1 MSETSEK
8 YEELCSKRLELKQRI
23 WSASNDKKL
32 ERDLEKQ
39 LSEVNTE
46 IAKEAARP
54 SSKIKVELDA
64 EVLEKALSAFNDFD
78 KNERMNSVQTAS
90 IRRLMKDLKEEMEKE
105 KSKETL
111 DEPHEENLPCVPS
124 EKRCL

>member
-32 ERDLEKQ
+32 ERELEKQ

-64 EVLEKALSAFNDFD
+64 EVLGKALSAFNDFD
-78 KNERMNSVQTAS
+78 KNEWMNSVQTAS

-111 DEPHEENLPCVPS
+111 DETHEENLPCVPS